1 LFTKER
7 KERMEEVSQSKKTYL
22 KKINPAYLRYTR
34 KQLMEELYRALKSN
48 EELTWFIKRL
58 KGEEQSV

>member
-1 LFTKER
+1 MKEI
-7 KERMEEVSQSKKTYL
+7 SQSKKTYL

-34 KQLMEELYRALKSN
+34 NQLLEELHRALKSN

>member
-1 LFTKER
+1 
-7 KERMEEVSQSKKTYL
+7 MEEVSQSKKTYL
-22 KKINPAYLRYTR
+22 KKINPAYSRYTR

-58 KGEEQSV
+58 KGEDQSV

>member
-1 LFTKER
+1 MKEIN
-7 KERMEEVSQSKKTYL
+7 QSKKTYL
-22 KKINPAYLRYTR
+22 NKINPAYIRYTR
-34 KQLMEELYRALKSN
+34 KQLLEELHRVLKSN